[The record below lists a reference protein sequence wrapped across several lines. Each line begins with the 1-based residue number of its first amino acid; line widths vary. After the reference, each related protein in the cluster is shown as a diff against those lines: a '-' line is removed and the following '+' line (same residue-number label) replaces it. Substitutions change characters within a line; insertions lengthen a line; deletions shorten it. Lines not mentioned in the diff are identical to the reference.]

1 VSDVD
6 RIREQLQISCAD
18 ALELMT
24 DHMEGALSPADAARF
39 RAHLSECE
47 PCSVFL
53 DQLRAT
59 IVIAGDAAPREEY
72 AIEPDHVEALVEL
85 FRREHH
91 P

>member
-1 VSDVD
+1 MSDVD

-24 DHMEGALSPADAARF
+24 DHIEGALSPADAARF
-39 RAHLSECE
+39 RAHLSGCE

-59 IVIAGDAAPREEY
+59 ILIAGDAAPREEY
-72 AIEPDHVEALVEL
+72 AIEPNRVEALVEL
-85 FRREHH
+85 FRRQHH

>member
-1 VSDVD
+1 MSDVD

-24 DHMEGALSPADAARF
+24 DHMEGALSPADTARF
-39 RAHLSECE
+39 LAHLSSCE

-59 IVIAGDAAPREEY
+59 IVIAGEAAPDEEY
-72 AIEPDHVEALVEL
+72 AVEPDRVEALVEL

-91 P
+91 A

>member
-1 VSDVD
+1 MSDVD

-39 RAHLSECE
+39 RDHLSGCE

-59 IVIAGDAAPREEY
+59 IVIAGEGAPDEEY
-72 AIEPDHVEALVEL
+72 AIGPDSVETLVAV

-91 P
+91 T

>member
-1 VSDVD
+1 MSDVD

-39 RAHLSECE
+39 RAHLNSCQ

-59 IVIAGDAAPREEY
+59 VVIAGEAAPDEEY
-72 AIEPDHVEALVEL
+72 PIELDHVEALAEL

-91 P
+91 T

>member
-1 VSDVD
+1 VTDAD

-18 ALELMT
+18 CLELMT
-24 DHMEGALSPADAARF
+24 DYLEEALPPADVARM
-39 RAHLSECE
+39 RAHLTGCE

-59 IVIAGDAAPREEY
+59 IRIAGKGESDEEFPVAPDRLEG
-72 AIEPDHVEALVEL
+72 LVEL
-85 FRREHH
+85 FRRERH